1 MEEIKIKTHKQAE
14 MINITSEVN
23 AVVKKSGI
31 QTGVCIVFIPHTTA
45 GVTINENADP
55 AVIRDILME
64 TNKIVPLHNGYA
76 HMEGNSAAH
85 IKSSL
90 FGCSKAVIIENGN
103 LNLGT
108 WQAIFFCEFDG
119 PRNRKTWI
127 QVIGS

>member
-64 TNKIVPLHNGYA
+64 TNKIVPLHNRQPSG
-76 HMEGNSAAH
+76 
-85 IKSSL
+85 
-90 FGCSKAVIIENGN
+90 
-103 LNLGT
+103 
-108 WQAIFFCEFDG
+108 Q
-119 PRNRKTWI
+119 
-127 QVIGS
+127 